1 MGIRSLLRNAFGRP
15 KEPGSGT
22 PALPQQGTAATAS
35 APAAYAALSVPAQPT
50 GDRIPDPG
58 TLPPV
63 PPSPIP
69 PGPEPVP
76 EPEPAPP
83 MPGPHPVPEPEPA
96 PRPEPEPSPAG
107 PERAAPEKT
116 GPEKTGL
123 EKVRR
128 TAPGLVGLYRKAGDA
143 LREEGLTGRRAAVH
157 LVLDRSGSMRGH
169 YRDGSVQH
177 LAERVLAL
185 SAHLD
190 DDATVPLVFFST
202 EVDGVSE
209 LGLDRHRG
217 LIQELHGSYGHM
229 GRTNYHLAMRA
240 VMEHHSASAAGV
252 PALVVF
258 QTDGGPSS
266 RAEAEKALRESAGLP
281 VFWQFVGF
289 GEPAGRGFEFLRGL
303 EDWPAVDNAGFFPA
317 GRDPR
322 ALREEELYR
331 GLTAGFAAWLTR
343 ARAAGTVR

>member
-1 MGIRSLLRNAFGRP
+1 MGIRSLLRSAFGLD
-15 KEPGSGT
+15 KEPGSGA
-22 PALPQQGTAATAS
+22 PALPQQGTAS
-35 APAAYAALSVPAQPT
+35 PGPAPAAPAAPSVPAQPT

-63 PPSPIP
+63 PPSPLP

-83 MPGPHPVPEPEPA
+83 MPAPHPVPEPEPA
-96 PRPEPEPSPAG
+96 PRPEPEPSPSRDGLQRTG
-107 PERAAPEKT
+107 PER
-116 GPEKTGL
+116 TGL
-123 EKVRR
+123 DRVRR
-128 TAPGLVGLYRKAGDA
+128 TAPGLVGLYKKAGDA
-143 LREEGLTGRRAAVH
+143 LGEQGLTGRRAAVH

-190 DDATVPLVFFST
+190 DDGTVPLVFFST

-209 LGLDRHRG
+209 LGLDRYRG
-217 LIQELHGSYGHM
+217 RVAELHGSYGHM

-240 VMEHHSASAAGV
+240 VMENRAASGA

-266 RAEAEKALRESAGLP
+266 RAEAERALRESAGLP

-303 EDWPAVDNAGFFPA
+303 EEWPAVDNAGFFPA